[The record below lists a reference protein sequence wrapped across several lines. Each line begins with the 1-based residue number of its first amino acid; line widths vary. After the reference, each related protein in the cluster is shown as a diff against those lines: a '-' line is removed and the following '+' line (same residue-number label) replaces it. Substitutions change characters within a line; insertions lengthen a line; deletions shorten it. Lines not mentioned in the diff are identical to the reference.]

1 MLSILIPIYNYNAYP
16 LVQELQ
22 KQCMDC
28 GISFEIICIDDASE
42 QFKSTNNL
50 IPLLN
55 NCFLTELSQN
65 IGRSKIRNLL
75 ATKANYDWLLFLD
88 CDTFP
93 DNSTYIQNYTNQLNE
108 SRKDAF
114 FGGII
119 YSKVKPDQK
128 QLLRWVYG
136 HKREAITLRERIKQP
151 YKTALVSNFI
161 IKKSVFN
168 YILFDEKITSYGY
181 EDFYFIN
188 SLKIQNIDII
198 AVNNP
203 LFHLNLETS
212 VLFLSKTKTA
222 LENLLSISKATSSTE
237 IDSKIIKTYKTLCLL
252 KMDLGV
258 SILFQRLSLKLEKN
272 LTSKKPSLILFDCYK
287 IGYFCYLNSK

>member
-1 MLSILIPIYNYNAYP
+1 MISILIPIYNYNAYP
-16 LVQELQ
+16 LVQELHR
-22 KQCMDC
+22 QCTDC
-28 GISFEIICIDDASE
+28 GINFEIICIDDASD

-119 YSKVKPDQK
+119 YSKVKPHQD

-151 YKTALVSNFI
+151 YKTALVSNFL
-161 IKKSVFN
+161 IKKSVFE

-188 SLKIQNIDII
+188 SLKNHNIEII
-198 AVNNP
+198 AVNSP
-203 LFHLNLETS
+203 LLHLNLETS
-212 VLFLSKTKTA
+212 VLFLSKTKMA
-222 LENLLSISKATSSTE
+222 LKNLLSISKANSSVQL
-237 IDSKIIKTYKTLCLL
+237 DSKIVKTYKTLCYL
-252 KMDLGV
+252 KMDFAI
-258 SILFQRLSLKLEKN
+258 SILFQRLKLKLEQN